1 MLTCGQLP
9 GWRALCAE
17 ALVLKHGACCLCGL
31 CRYGG
36 WGRFQELLNTLK
48 GVADKHGTSLQVSR
62 QCCGLSSPAAEC
74 VVAAGLTAYGGLR
87 VPSW

>member
-1 MLTCGQLP
+1 MLTCGQLA
-9 GWRALCAE
+9 GARC
-17 ALVLKHGACCLCGL
+17 VLMLAGAYCLCGL

-62 QCCGLSSPAAEC
+62 QCWVCHAQLPM
-74 VVAAGLTAYGGLR
+74 
-87 VPSW
+87 